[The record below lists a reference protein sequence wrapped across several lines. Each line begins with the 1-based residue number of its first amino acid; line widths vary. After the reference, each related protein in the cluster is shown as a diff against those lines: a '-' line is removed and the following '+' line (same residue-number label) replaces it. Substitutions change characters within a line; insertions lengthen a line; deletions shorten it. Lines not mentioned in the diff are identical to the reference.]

1 MVLFRSKPSSALEE
15 RLKAIEREK
24 RALRDRVAALEAMR
38 DSFHSAPSAPRLRG
52 PAMPRA
58 REEAALAAAAAAAV
72 SAPAR
77 PAAPAVA
84 ERKSGASPE
93 EAVSLD
99 FAPGPDGVAIKHAAM
114 PRIQR
119 IDMVQP
125 YAGRR
130 PATLPGSIGEP
141 EYDRLRNYLGNG
153 GGLHRLR
160 EDRKTRGNQRAK
172 AIFMALMVVLLAY
185 ILFRMMT

>member
-1 MVLFRSKPSSALEE
+1 MVLFRNRPPSALEE

-24 RALRDRVAALEAMR
+24 RALRERVATLESLP
-38 DSFHSAPSAPRLRG
+38 DPVYPGPSAPRLRG
-52 PAMPRA
+52 PAMPSA
-58 REEAALAAAAAAAV
+58 REAAAA

-77 PAAPAVA
+77 TVA
-84 ERKSGASPE
+84 ERESAASPE
-93 EAVSLD
+93 DAVSLD
-99 FAPGPDGVAIKHAAM
+99 FAPAPDGVAIKHAAM

-119 IDMVQP
+119 VGMVQP
-125 YAGRR
+125 YADRR
-130 PATLPGSIGEP
+130 PATLPDSIGEP

-160 EDRKTRGNQRAK
+160 EDRKSRGSQRAK
-172 AIFMALMVVLLAY
+172 AIFMAGMVFLLAW

>member
-1 MVLFRSKPSSALEE
+1 MVLFRHRPPSALEE

-24 RALRDRVAALEAMR
+24 RSLRDRVAALESLP
-38 DSFHSAPSAPRLRG
+38 DPVYPGPSAPRLRG
-52 PAMPRA
+52 PAMPSA
-58 REEAALAAAAAAAV
+58 REAVAAV
-72 SAPAR
+72 VPAAAPAR
-77 PAAPAVA
+77 SAAPAVA
-84 ERKSGASPE
+84 ERESGASPE

-114 PRIQR
+114 PRIER
-119 IDMVQP
+119 VGMVQP

-130 PATLPGSIGEP
+130 PATLPDSIGEP

-160 EDRKTRGNQRAK
+160 EDRKTRGSQRAK
-172 AIFMALMVVLLAY
+172 AIFMAMMVCLLAW
-185 ILFRMMT
+185 ILFRMVT

>member
-1 MVLFRSKPSSALEE
+1 MVLFRKPPNALEE

-24 RALRDRVAALEAMR
+24 RALRDRLAVLEAMP
-38 DSFHSAPSAPRLRG
+38 DLPSPGPAAPRLRG
-52 PAMPRA
+52 TVLPARVQRA
-58 REEAALAAAAAAAV
+58 VGEAPAPASAAV
-72 SAPAR
+72 PTGVPGPDA
-77 PAAPAVA
+77 
-84 ERKSGASPE
+84 GLDPE

-99 FAPGPDGVAIKHAAM
+99 FEPGPDGVAIKHAAM

-119 IDMVQP
+119 IGMVQP
-125 YAGRR
+125 YASRR
-130 PATLPGSIGEP
+130 PATLPDAIGEP

-172 AIFMALMVVLLAY
+172 AIFMAGMVLLLAY